1 MSFKPDYA
9 RFGIQNLSSDMISLL
24 KKRVYDIGALTDST
38 SKVKIIYNREV
49 IPVKNFHRI
58 NRNWN
63 SFNRHWFNWHWIS
76 FEKLLMYK
84 LCNDNIHLVQLL

>member
-38 SKVKIIYNREV
+38 SKVKIMYSKEV
-49 IPVKNFHRI
+49 IPVKNFHWI

-63 SFNRHWFNWHWIS
+63 WFNWHWIS